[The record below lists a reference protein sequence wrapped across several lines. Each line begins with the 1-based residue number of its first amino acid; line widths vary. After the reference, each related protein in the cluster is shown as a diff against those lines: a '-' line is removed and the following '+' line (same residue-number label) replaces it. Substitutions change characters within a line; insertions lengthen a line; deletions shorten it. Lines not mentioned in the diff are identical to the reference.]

1 MFLKRRKI
9 LKILSYSL
17 IFFCFPIK
25 TIYAATKKII
35 NQNLSNQQ
43 KDIML
48 NQGTER
54 AFTSSLLNEKR
65 KGTYHCANCGA
76 LLFDSTAKYDSGTG
90 WPSFTEAVPGAFNT
104 KVDYSFGMKRIE
116 YHCANCGV
124 HHGHVFADGPG
135 KAGKRFCNNGLC
147 LIFKPSQ

>member
-43 KDIML
+43 KDIMF

-76 LLFDSTAKYDSGTG
+76 LLFDSTTKYDSGTG